1 MLIKLTDEQ
10 NEELEDRYK
19 EAVNECLRYEK
30 LAKDNP
36 HLRPLYD
43 RYAIEEFGK
52 AAAYYL
58 LGDFELEP
66 RIEEF

>member
-1 MLIKLTDEQ
+1 MLIKLTKEQ

-19 EAVNECLRYEK
+19 GSVNECLRYEK

>member
-1 MLIKLTDEQ
+1 MLIKLTGEQ

>member
-1 MLIKLTDEQ
+1 MLEGLTKEQ

-30 LAKDNP
+30 LAKDSP